1 MSKTNIKSAIKPLAL
16 ATLLGTSLLAGTQAW
31 ASTGAGAGILNT
43 ATVNYNDVSGT
54 AQAAI
59 SSSVTVTVKLVAAA
73 PTVSSPTG
81 VQINP
86 GTSTTYTYYITNN
99 ANGVM
104 PFTLSTA
111 DSNSSGLNATTT
123 APSST
128 YAVVAGTGTLPLP
141 TTQQGTGLNGLT
153 NGAVVL
159 MGNSYYTV
167 SGVPGTTT
175 GAANTTTTITLTPVT
190 VNGVAPSAQTLSSGT
205 LIDEVGEVKQTV
217 TPGTYT
223 TGGELTNQTET
234 DTLTATD
241 PNSGTDGIS
250 PVPQT
255 TPTVTTVGGAGL
267 TVTKFVRNATTQAAG
282 TGTTASIIVPND
294 PTNSST
300 AVTFYTAG
308 VTGSPGDVLEYLI
321 QVSTLNAST
330 NFSKSVS
337 VTDVI
342 NDFLVY
348 QTGTALQDTTANC
361 TGSLVT
367 ATHFAATAVSGSAN
381 PTLSFYVGSG
391 ATSSAGGQI
400 GSSSSTV
407 TCSMTYQTKVQ

>member
-1 MSKTNIKSAIKPLAL
+1 
-16 ATLLGTSLLAGTQAW
+16 
-31 ASTGAGAGILNT
+31 
-43 ATVNYNDVSGT
+43 
-54 AQAAI
+54 
-59 SSSVTVTVKLVAAA
+59 
-73 PTVSSPTG
+73 
-81 VQINP
+81 
-86 GTSTTYTYYITNN
+86 
-99 ANGVM
+99 M

-128 YAVVAGTGTLPLP
+128 YAVVAGTGTLLTGGNTLTLGGTTVFVVGTGTLSVSASTATTVTVPLP